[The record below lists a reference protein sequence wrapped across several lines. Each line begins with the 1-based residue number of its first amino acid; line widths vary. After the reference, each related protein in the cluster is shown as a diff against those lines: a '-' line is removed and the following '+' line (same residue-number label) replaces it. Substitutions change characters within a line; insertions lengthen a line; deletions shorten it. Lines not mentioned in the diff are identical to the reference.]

1 MSKYYTYIHKLNN
14 TNEVFY
20 VGVAQRVDRLLSLRG
35 RSKNWHD
42 KAKQGWSAEIV
53 KYHDTDLSACL
64 HEQELIDYYLSLK
77 QPLVNIDRNV
87 GSTVRQK
94 WTQEM
99 IRERFTNLSNSGKL
113 GGKVSSETKAIAAR
127 LNGAKGGRPRKH
139 NPRAWL

>member
-20 VGVAQRVDRLLSLRG
+20 VGVAQRVHRLRSLDNRNKG
-35 RSKNWHD
+35 WHD
-42 KAKQGWSAEIV
+42 KAKQGWYAEIV

-94 WTQEM
+94 WTQET
-99 IRERFTNLSNSGKL
+99 IEKRRESLVTKGRK
-113 GGKVSSETKAIAAR
+113 GGKVSSEAKTIAAR
-127 LNGAKGGRPRKH
+127 LNGVKGGRPRKH
-139 NPRAWL
+139 KPIVWL